1 MADLK
6 TLMINLME
14 EQAAVLMKHLQ
25 LLKGDG
31 LETNSAPPVEKI
43 EEVLKKK
50 KNKKG
55 PVDPNKPKKPSSAYI
70 LYMSENQAPFKA
82 ANPASS
88 QTEVMTT
95 LGNRWT
101 TLPVEA
107 KAKYVKQAEI
117 RKELYEMKMAVYAA
131 GVPNSSSS
139 SIPVRKSPIKVS
151 IPPTVVV
158 HSTTPIVP
166 ALPPT
171 PIVTALPPTPIVPE
185 IFAPVTAESEK
196 EMRKR
201 KRKALREAEA
211 AIAAAAAVKQ
221 ELAPVPVSVPVPPI
235 TKEVLVPE
243 SEKKKVTICN
253 YLFCFCSHYYINLSQ
268 KFKIRLTDT
277 LTTFLCRK
285 STRNR
290 RILMLIHNYR

>member
-25 LLKGDG
+25 RLKGDG
-31 LETNSAPPVEKI
+31 LETNPAPPVEKI
-43 EEVLKKK
+43 EEVLKKAK
-50 KNKKG
+50 KKKE

-151 IPPTVVV
+151 VPPTVVV

-166 ALPPT
+166 
-171 PIVTALPPTPIVPE
+171 ALPPTPIVPE

-201 KRKALREAEA
+201 KRRALREAEA
-211 AIAAAAAVKQ
+211 AVAAAAVKQ
-221 ELAPVPVSVPVPPI
+221 ELAPVPLPPI
-235 TKEVLVPE
+235 AQEVFLPE
-243 SEKKKVTICN
+243 SEKKKVIICN
-253 YLFCFCSHYYINLSQ
+253 YLFSLLFALLH
-268 KFKIRLTDT
+268 KP
-277 LTTFLCRK
+277 
-285 STRNR
+285 
-290 RILMLIHNYR
+290 LIKNSSY

>member
-25 LLKGDG
+25 RLKGDG
-31 LETNSAPPVEKI
+31 SETVPLPPVEKI
-43 EEVLKKK
+43 EEVLKKGK
-50 KNKKG
+50 KKKE

-82 ANPASS
+82 ANPSS
-88 QTEVMTT
+88 TQTEVMTT

-131 GVPNSSSS
+131 RDPNSSG
-139 SIPVRKSPIKVS
+139 SIPVRKSPIKTSVTAAGVADAPT
-151 IPPTVVV
+151 IVAPPAV
-158 HSTTPIVP
+158 
-166 ALPPT
+166 PPT
-171 PIVTALPPTPIVPE
+171 PIVSVSE
-185 IFAPVTAESEK
+185 IIAPASAESEK

-201 KRKALREAEA
+201 KRRALREAEA
-211 AIAAAAAVKQ
+211 AAASVAQPVAVS
-221 ELAPVPVSVPVPPI
+221 LPPI
-235 TKEVLVPE
+235 VQETFVPE
-243 SEKKKVTICN
+243 SEKKKVHHCII
-253 YLFCFCSHYYINLSQ
+253 HYHNINFFSCLLS
-268 KFKIRLTDT
+268 
-277 LTTFLCRK
+277 
-285 STRNR
+285 S
-290 RILMLIHNYR
+290 Y

>member
-31 LETNSAPPVEKI
+31 LETNSPPPVEKI
-43 EEVLKKK
+43 EEVLKKR

-151 IPPTVVV
+151 VPPTIVVQ
-158 HSTTPIVP
+158 STTPIVP

-211 AIAAAAAVKQ
+211 AAAAAAVKQ
-221 ELAPVPVSVPVPPI
+221 ELAPVPVPLPPV
-235 TKEVLVPE
+235 TNEVLVPD
-243 SEKKKVTICN
+243 SEKKKVIICN
-253 YLFCFCSHYYINLSQ
+253 YLYFFCSNYCINLSL
-268 KFKIRLTDT
+268 KFRLTDK

-285 STRNR
+285 NTRNQ
-290 RILMLIHNYR
+290 RILMLIHSYR